1 VYFIAM
7 RNAIYNYN
15 ARGHDLIGLMDELQ
29 QQARQK
35 LASGKYK
42 EAAVLYEQGIEI
54 SPEIVSNYWH
64 LGLAQ
69 LLQGREEEAQITWM
83 MPMLEASSEEIEQW
97 TEELLTV
104 LNEQAN
110 SQEADAGYENAWLIR
125 QHYGQIDPDNG
136 NNLLKLLWLSIKIKI
151 FTEQNSIIPQ
161 LIEIYSNQQGEGIQ
175 SKVLLQVVE
184 AAFQLNPFPC
194 SILEL
199 VEVVSPYINCEAAIK
214 ILLREASNLVY
225 TNYQLGVTITRL
237 CLRLAPDNLDA
248 VLLLAACCRQLG
260 TEGKWESIELAEQ
273 YLEQSQDLTSKLVA
287 THVILWNLME
297 IGGQFNRATAVF
309 SLYKGLMFKLT
320 ESINEKDRGAL
331 SRLMDMGIFIFYFED
346 SPQTNRPL
354 RNSVARMCQ
363 ADLQLDLSK
372 EINLDK
378 IRHSKK
384 KKSRAKILKIGYL
397 SNCLRQHSIGW
408 LVRWLL
414 KYHDRNCFEVHLYSL
429 NQSKDWLQQEFILG
443 YGDKFHYLYPPIVNM
458 TNLISQ
464 DELDILVDLDSLS
477 CAETLKCMAT
487 KVAPLQITWLGF
499 DASGLP
505 AIDYFIADP
514 YVLPD
519 DAQEYYQEK
528 IWRLPSTYIAVDGF
542 EVGVPNL
549 SREQLDIPQEAII
562 YFSSQTGYKR
572 HPDNIR
578 LQMRILKAVPN
589 SYFLIKGPN
598 TDPESIASFFNQLA
612 EEEGVNSSRLRFLPT
627 VSHEAIH
634 RANLTIADVV
644 LDTYPYNGA
653 TTTLETLW
661 MGIPMVTRV
670 GEQFAARNSYTMM
683 MNVGVTEGI
692 AWTDEE
698 YVEWGVR
705 LGQDEGLRQT
715 IQWKLRQS
723 RHTSPLW
730 NGKQFARQMENA
742 YQQMWWQ
749 YVNDN

>member
-1 VYFIAM
+1 
-7 RNAIYNYN
+7 
-15 ARGHDLIGLMDELQ
+15 MDELQ

-35 LASGKYK
+35 LAEGKYK

-54 SPEIVSNYWH
+54 SPEIVSNYWY

-104 LNEQAN
+104 LNQQAN
-110 SQEADAGYENAWLIR
+110 SQEADASYENAWLIR
-125 QHYGQIDPDNG
+125 QHYGQIDPNNG
-136 NNLLKLLWLSIKIKI
+136 NNLLKLLWLSIKTRI
-151 FTEQNSIIPQ
+151 FTEKDGIIPQ

-175 SKVLLQVVE
+175 SKVILQVVE

-199 VEVVSPYINCEAAIK
+199 VEVVYPYINCEAAIK
-214 ILLREASNLVY
+214 ILLREATNLVY

-248 VLLLAACCRQLG
+248 VLLLSTFCRQLG
-260 TEGKWESIELAEQ
+260 IEGKWESIELAEQ
-273 YLEQSQDLTSKLVA
+273 YLDQSQDLISKLIA

-297 IGGQFNRATAVF
+297 IGGHFNRATAVF
-309 SLYKGLMFKLT
+309 SLYKGLMFKLK
-320 ESINEKDRGAL
+320 ESINERDRGAL

-363 ADLQLDLSK
+363 ADLQSDLSK

-414 KYHDRNCFEVHLYSL
+414 KYHDRNCFEVHLYCP

-477 CAETLKCMAT
+477 CANTLKCMAT
-487 KVAPLQITWLGF
+487 KVAPLQITWLGY

-549 SREQLDIPQEAII
+549 RREQLDIPQEAII
-562 YFSSQTGYKR
+562 YLSSQTGYKR

-589 SYFLIKGPN
+589 SYFLVKAPY

-612 EEEGVNSSRLRFLPT
+612 EEEGVSSERLRFLP
-627 VSHEAIH
+627 VVAHEAIH

-670 GEQFAARNSYTMM
+670 GKQFAARNSYSMM
-683 MNVGVTEGI
+683 MNAGIREGI

-698 YVEWGVR
+698 YLEWGVR

-723 RHTSPLW
+723 RHRSPLW
-730 NGKQFARQMENA
+730 NGEKFARQMEHA